1 MSISPGLI
9 IAAPRSGSGK
19 TTLVLGLLRALT
31 RRGIVIQPAKC
42 GPDYIDPAFHTVAT
56 GRQSY
61 NLDSWSMRPAL
72 LDSLIS
78 ELSSAADLVI
88 CEASMGLFD
97 GAATQGACGDGSSAD
112 ISARTGWP
120 VILVLDVSGQAQSAG
135 AVAAG
140 FARFRNDVKIAGII
154 LNRVASERHR
164 YLCTVAVE
172 RAGMKVLGALPY
184 NEGLSLPER
193 HLGLIQA
200 GETSGLNAQLD
211 VLANF
216 VAEHV
221 NIDALLAAPGV
232 SFASKD
238 QAACFFPPPG
248 QRIALAHDNA
258 FSFVYPH
265 VLAGWRKAGAEILP
279 FSPLADQGPDLSADV
294 CWLPGG
300 YPELYAVQLAANSNF
315 KSTLRTFACSAP
327 VHGECGGYMVLGETL
342 EDADG
347 RSHEMTGLLGL
358 RTSFAKRRMNLGYRS
373 VVALTENLLGPAGT
387 RYRGHEF
394 HYSTVLDRGA
404 DEPLFTVTDA
414 NGVLLGQAGSIRGS
428 VSGSFFHLIDIRD
441 A

>member
-1 MSISPGLI
+1 MNMSPGLI

-19 TTLVLGLLRALT
+19 TMLTLGLLRALT
-31 RRGIVIQPAKC
+31 RRGVAVQPAKC
-42 GPDYIDPAFHTVAT
+42 GPDYIDPAFHTAAC

-72 LDSLIS
+72 LDGLIS

-97 GAATQGACGDGSSAD
+97 GVATPGACGDGSPAD
-112 ISARTGWP
+112 IAARTGWP
-120 VILVLDVSGQAQSAG
+120 VLLVLDVSGQAQSAG

-140 FARFRNDVKIAGII
+140 FAGFRKDINLAGVI

-164 YLCTVAVE
+164 QLCAIAIE
-172 RAGMKVLGALPY
+172 RAGLNILGALPY
-184 NEGLSLPER
+184 NKDLSLPER

-279 FSPLADQGPDLSADV
+279 FSPLADQGPDMSADI

-300 YPELYAVQLAANSNF
+300 YPELYAAQLAASPNF
-315 KSTLRTFACSAP
+315 KSALRAFALDAP

-347 RSHEMTGLLGL
+347 RAHAMTGLLGL
-358 RTSFAKRRMNLGYRS
+358 RTSFAKRRMNLGYRAVTTLAQS
-373 VVALTENLLGPAGT
+373 PLGPAGAQ
-387 RYRGHEF
+387 YRGHEF

-404 DEPLFTVTDA
+404 DAQLFAISDA
-414 NGVLLGQAGSIRGS
+414 NGASLGQAGSIRGR
-428 VSGSFFHLIDIRD
+428 VSGCFFHLIDIRD